1 MIEKI
6 DAEIPYSEYRLR
18 NDRAKELMK
27 KHRIDALLLFCHQN
41 VNYYTGWRDT
51 WFYSFLRGAVIPRE
65 GEPVLIV
72 PGLTYPPACK
82 FTYVEDV
89 VLWEEAN
96 PAVNSIKAVVE
107 KLNKMGLANKTIG
120 LEMGVGM
127 YMSGATLAEIS
138 AIKERLPKAKFVDA
152 APMIWE
158 QRRIKTSWEIEI
170 FRKLCKI
177 VIRGYLRGLNFC
189 RAGVTV
195 RDIQTEI
202 WKSFVEDGLADS
214 PMKGQVIMRHHSRGE
229 RTPAGCY
236 RATDHVMKEGDM
248 LMLDG
253 GPALKGYETDVQRQ
267 ACIGEPTKM
276 VKELHELVRVGFDA
290 LEKILRPGIPIKQTF
305 LIPVEAMRN
314 HKPGLQFPWKFMGH
328 SVGLQIHEFPWLI
341 AEEETII
348 QPGMIFCVEIPGYDI
363 PEWREMGSFPEDMY
377 LITEKG
383 FENLTLTPEFPREIF
398 VR

>member
-1 MIEKI
+1 MREKI

-27 KHRIDALLLFCHQN
+27 KHGIDALLLFCHQN

-72 PGLTYPPACK
+72 PGLTYPPASK

-96 PAVNSIKAVVE
+96 PGVNSAKVVVE

-138 AIKERLPKAKFVDA
+138 AIKEGLPKAKFVDA

-177 VIRGYLRGLNFC
+177 VIRGYLRGLNLC

-290 LEKILRPGIPIKQTF
+290 LEKILRPGIPIKETF

-348 QPGMIFCVEIPGYDI
+348 QPGMIFSVEIPGYDI